1 MKKLLKILIVLIII
15 FIVIISGIYYFKSH
29 RKFKF
34 TITDINNDS
43 ITGAYLIPDTQT
55 VEYSSFNFY
64 NENGQKLEFSDLSVG
79 NIVYCGNLKD
89 YCFERNKISEIEDD
103 RISLDSFY
111 LNYYSFRT
119 SDLNKTALKKLEV
132 GNRIEVTC
140 YGDEPTYSMPH
151 GIFWVEYLNN
161 VTNLRIINNNE
172 AEADAI
178 DNQDNLMLINATIE
192 EIHDDYLMVSCTN
205 SPKMIKVIYSK
216 NNLSNFKEK
225 QKIAIFFASTNTS
238 TLSGVRIK
246 ILE

>member
-1 MKKLLKILIVLIII
+1 M
-15 FIVIISGIYYFKSH
+15 
-29 RKFKF
+29 
-34 TITDINNDS
+34 
-43 ITGAYLIPDTQT
+43 
-55 VEYSSFNFY
+55 
-64 NENGQKLEFSDLSVG
+64 
-79 NIVYCGNLKD
+79 
-89 YCFERNKISEIEDD
+89 
-103 RISLDSFY
+103 ISLDSFY

-119 SDLNKTALKKLEV
+119 SNLNKTALKKLEV

-178 DNQDNLMLINATIE
+178 DNHMLINATIE

>member
-1 MKKLLKILIVLIII
+1 MKKLLKILIVLIIT

-34 TITDINNDS
+34 TITDIDNDS
-43 ITGAYLIPDTQT
+43 ITGAYLIPDIQT

-89 YCFERNKISEIEDD
+89 Y
-103 RISLDSFY
+103 
-111 LNYYSFRT
+111 
-119 SDLNKTALKKLEV
+119 
-132 GNRIEVTC
+132 

>member
-132 GNRIEVTC
+132 GN
-140 YGDEPTYSMPH
+140 EPTYSMPH

-238 TLSGVRIK
+238 TLSDVRIK

>member
-1 MKKLLKILIVLIII
+1 MKKNMLIMFFIFALLICQFVWW
-15 FIVIISGIYYFKSH
+15 F
-29 RKFKF
+29 
-34 TITDINNDS
+34 DIGS
-43 ITGAYLIPDTQT
+43 WCSLPIELCYTHA
-55 VEYSSFNFY
+55 
-64 NENGQKLEFSDLSVG
+64 SD
-79 NIVYCGNLKD
+79 
-89 YCFERNKISEIEDD
+89 F
-103 RISLDSFY
+103 
-111 LNYYSFRT
+111 SFR
-119 SDLNKTALKKLEV
+119 DK
-132 GNRIEVTC
+132 
-140 YGDEPTYSMPH
+140 
-151 GIFWVEYLNN
+151 
-161 VTNLRIINNNE
+161 NNNK

>member
-1 MKKLLKILIVLIII
+1 MQKQGKWVGGKTPLGYIKDSNDKNKLIIYEPEAQIVKNI
-15 FIVIISGIYYFKSH
+15 FDMAFAGEQVGVI
-29 RKFKF
+29 R
-34 TITDINNDS
+34 D
-43 ITGAYLIPDTQT
+43 
-55 VEYSSFNFY
+55 
-64 NENGQKLEFSDLSVG
+64 
-79 NIVYCGNLKD
+79 
-89 YCFERNKISEIEDD
+89 
-103 RISLDSFY
+103 
-111 LNYYSFRT
+111 
-119 SDLNKTALKKLEV
+119 
-132 GNRIEVTC
+132 
-140 YGDEPTYSMPH
+140 
-151 GIFWVEYLNN
+151 YLNN

-172 AEADAI
+172 AEANAI